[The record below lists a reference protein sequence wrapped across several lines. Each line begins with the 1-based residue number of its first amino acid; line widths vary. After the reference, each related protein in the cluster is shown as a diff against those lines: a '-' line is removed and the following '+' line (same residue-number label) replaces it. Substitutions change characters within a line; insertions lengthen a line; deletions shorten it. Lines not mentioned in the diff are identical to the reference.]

1 MRFRTSMMAPPK
13 PATIDQV
20 GPTVRGSQPMPDEL
34 EDLADVP
41 PEGFVAARDELVK
54 RLKADGK
61 ATEAAEVK
69 KLRKPTVTRWV
80 ADQVRRH
87 HAEEVETLRSAL
99 SNVAAAQETAITSG
113 DRGALAEATAQRRDA
128 MTALSRAV
136 DDVLAAGERPVL
148 HRDEVL
154 GAIEADVTAEVASRG
169 TFGVRDDLEVPE
181 RAARKSARDRVAER
195 REENARAAIEAA
207 EARVARAREELE
219 AAQAALEAL
228 RERRG
233 GADGG

>member
-1 MRFRTSMMAPPK
+1 
-13 PATIDQV
+13 
-20 GPTVRGSQPMPDEL
+20 MPEEP

-41 PEGFVAARDELVK
+41 PEEFVAARDELAK

-87 HAEEVETLRSAL
+87 HAGDVEALRTAL

-128 MTALSRAV
+128 MTALRRAV
-136 DDVLAAGERPVL
+136 DEVLAANERPAH

-154 GAIEADVTAEVASRG
+154 GAIEAEVTAEVASRG
-169 TFGVRDDLEVPE
+169 TFGVRDDLELPD
-181 RAARKSARDRVAER
+181 RPAKQPTRDRVAER
-195 REENARAAIEAA
+195 REAQARAAIEAA
-207 EARVARAREELE
+207 ETRVARAREELE
-219 AAQAALEAL
+219 TAEAALEAM
-228 RERRG
+228 RGRRG
-233 GADGG
+233 GGAAEPAT

>member
-1 MRFRTSMMAPPK
+1 MVVA
-13 PATIDQV
+13 IDRV
-20 GPTVRGSQPMPDEL
+20 RRAVRGSQPMPDEP

-41 PEGFVAARDELVK
+41 PEEFVAARDELAK

-87 HAEEVETLRSAL
+87 HAEDVESLRTAL
-99 SNVAAAQETAITSG
+99 SNVAAAQETAITRG
-113 DRGALAEATAQRRDA
+113 ERGALAEATAQRRDA
-128 MTALSRAV
+128 MTALRSAV
-136 DDVLAAGERPVL
+136 DEVLAADERPAH

-154 GAIEADVTAEVASRG
+154 GAIEADVTAEVASGG
-169 TFGVRDDLEVPE
+169 TFGLRDDLEVPE
-181 RAARKSARDRVAER
+181 RPAKEPARRDRVAER
-195 REENARAAIEAA
+195 REAQARAAIEAA

-219 AAQAALEAL
+219 SAEAALAEL
-228 RERRG
+228 RERHRT
-233 GADGG
+233 

>member
-1 MRFRTSMMAPPK
+1 MSNEP
-13 PATIDQV
+13 
-20 GPTVRGSQPMPDEL
+20 

-41 PEGFVAARDELVK
+41 PEQFVAARDELAK
-54 RLKADGK
+54 RLKADGN

-87 HAEEVETLRSAL
+87 HAEDVEALRAAL
-99 SNVAAAQETAITSG
+99 SNVAAAQETAITRG

-128 MTALSRAV
+128 MTALGRAV
-136 DDVLAAGERPVL
+136 DDVLAANERPVH

-169 TFGVRDDLEVPE
+169 TFGVRDDLELPE
-181 RAARKSARDRVAER
+181 RPAEQPARRDRVAER
-195 REENARAAIEAA
+195 RAAQAEAAIEAA

-219 AAQAALEAL
+219 NAEAALAAL
-228 RERRG
+228 RERHG
-233 GADGG
+233 T

>member
-1 MRFRTSMMAPPK
+1 
-13 PATIDQV
+13 
-20 GPTVRGSQPMPDEL
+20 MPDEP

-41 PEGFVAARDELVK
+41 PENFVAARDELAR
-54 RLKADGK
+54 RLKADGN

-87 HAEEVETLRSAL
+87 HAEDVETLRTAL
-99 SNVAAAQETAITSG
+99 SNVAAAQEMAITSG

-128 MTALSRAV
+128 MTALGRAV
-136 DDVLAAGERPVL
+136 DDVLAAGERPGH

-154 GAIEADVTAEVASRG
+154 GAIDADVTAEVASHG

-181 RAARKSARDRVAER
+181 RTPRKPARDRVAER
-195 REENARAAIEAA
+195 REANARAAIEAA
-207 EARVARAREELE
+207 KARVGRAREELE
-219 AAQAALEAL
+219 AAEAALETL
-228 RERRG
+228 RERQG

>member
-1 MRFRTSMMAPPK
+1 
-13 PATIDQV
+13 
-20 GPTVRGSQPMPDEL
+20 MPDEP

-41 PEGFVAARDELVK
+41 PEKFVAARDALAK
-54 RLKADGK
+54 QLKADGK

-87 HAEEVETLRSAL
+87 HGEDVEAVRAAL
-99 SNVAAAQETAITSG
+99 SDVAAAQETAITRG

-128 MTALSRAV
+128 MTGLGRAV
-136 DDVLAAGERPVL
+136 DDVLAAGERPPH

-169 TFGVRDDLEVPE
+169 TFGVRDDLELPE
-181 RAARKSARDRVAER
+181 RPEREPARDLEGER
-195 REENARAAIEAA
+195 RAAKAKAAIEAA
-207 EARVARAREELE
+207 EARVSRARAELEKAESELE
-219 AAQAALEAL
+219 AVVE
-228 RERRG
+228 RHRRG
-233 GADGG
+233 GDA